1 MTRPYAGPR
10 IEARLNR
17 PTPIELES
25 AEPLTTKSLL
35 KQGYLQDVLLAICGR
50 GFGGPSQEGRS
61 ERVSLGLRQTESSSG
76 KSTLLELLICA
87 AVVRP
92 LKP

>member
-50 GFGGPSQEGRS
+50 GFGG
-61 ERVSLGLRQTESSSG
+61 SS
-76 KSTLLELLICA
+76 
-87 AVVRP
+87 
-92 LKP
+92 